1 MTAKWARILFGAV
14 ASFCAASINA
24 FALPAADPSVEHI
37 RVATMTCAE
46 ANEFLG
52 SESYNCDDDGSD
64 CSRGECVDIASCR
77 YNKGVDG
84 FTISFSYPTT
94 CAAE

>member
-1 MTAKWARILFGAV
+1 MTKHWKGILFCVMTGLCT
-14 ASFCAASINA
+14 ASMQAYASRA
-24 FALPAADPSVEHI
+24 PVPAQ
-37 RVATMTCAE
+37 VATMTCDQ

-52 SESYNCDDDGSD
+52 SESYNCDDHGTD
-64 CSRGECVDIASCR
+64 CSRGECVDIATCR